1 MALFQLPKCSRWAI
15 CLIVNVVSRRN
26 RAASSSFS
34 GALRFLSSKS
44 ARAHPRRCNAS
55 AMNQMEVI
63 AHETVG
69 MQSEIRLL
77 TGLGQ
82 RLEEILAIH
91 LIVEDVLPAI
101 ATTHDVVDGPGIFN
115 AHLARHG
122 SSVPTFGQSVM
133 SLL

>member
-1 MALFQLPKCSRWAI
+1 
-15 CLIVNVVSRRN
+15 
-26 RAASSSFS
+26 
-34 GALRFLSSKS
+34 
-44 ARAHPRRCNAS
+44 
-55 AMNQMEVI
+55 MEVI

-69 MQSEIRLL
+69 MHLEIRLL

-101 ATTHDVVDGPGIFN
+101 ATTHDVVDGTGIFN

-122 SSVPTFGQSVM
+122 SSVPAFGQPVK
-133 SLL
+133 LLL